1 MLKFYPT
8 AQLGDRFEYQSQSKR
23 SDLGD
28 DLRGFMPA
36 RYFYKFMEWFRSKRD
51 REVEAVTRE
60 LIEELQEVGLN
71 DLAAQIQALP
81 LSFVRHVHEGIQH
94 VPSTH
99 YCQFR
104 YLEVYELN
112 PPNEVSR
119 SITQQLF
126 AAAKQNPYLL
136 VVTPSEIM
144 KRRGQNGELI
154 GVHAAYLFSHKR
166 AGPEPAPYYE

>member
-1 MLKFYPT
+1 MSKVQ
-8 AQLGDRFEYQSQSKR
+8 QLEDRFEYQSQSKR
-23 SDLGD
+23 PSFGD
-28 DLRGFMPA
+28 DLRGFMPG
-36 RYFYKFMEWFRSKRD
+36 RHFHKFMNWFRSKRD

-60 LIEELQEVGLN
+60 LIEELQEIGLG

-81 LSFVRHVHEGIQH
+81 LSFVYHVHEGVRH
-94 VPSTH
+94 VPSTD
-99 YCQFR
+99 YYQFR
-104 YLEVYELN
+104 YLELYELN

-126 AAAKQNPYLL
+126 AAAEENPHLL
-136 VVTPSEIM
+136 VVTPNEIM

-154 GVHAAYLFSHKR
+154 GVHSAYLFSRKC